1 MKNRTAKT
9 TTIDPSQKMPSKR
22 SNATGNAS
30 QKMPAKKSNA
40 TGDPS
45 QKMSSKTE
53 SRMMPNP
60 VEQGSISKTES
71 YADMAN
77 RMADIKE
84 RVAYAKEMMAQERY
98 NRTPFRNNAIDLF
111 DRKRY
116 DISREFDGQEVE
128 GTLMERPT
136 AGGGRVEVERFNDM
150 PGGGRR
156 MERTRFNAEGM
167 PVNRTVRDRG
177 IN

>member
-1 MKNRTAKT
+1 MKNITAKT
-9 TTIDPSQKMPSKR
+9 MDPGPRPKAAEYKTLPPNLNPKKVKELGMID
-22 SNATGNAS
+22 
-30 QKMPAKKSNA
+30 
-40 TGDPS
+40 
-45 QKMSSKTE
+45 
-53 SRMMPNP
+53 
-60 VEQGSISKTES
+60 QGV
-71 YADMAN
+71 MAE
-77 RMADIKE
+77 A
-84 RVAYAKEMMAQERY
+84 ALQRY

-156 MERTRFNAEGM
+156 VERTRFNAEGM
-167 PVNRTVRDRG
+167 PVNRTVRDRN

>member
-1 MKNRTAKT
+1 MKNRKT
-9 TTIDPSQKMPSKR
+9 TNTTGEPKNNRKSGSTTSKVDMNKAR
-22 SNATGNAS
+22 EAS
-30 QKMPAKKSNA
+30 PY
-40 TGDPS
+40 
-45 QKMSSKTE
+45 E
-53 SRMMPNP
+53 
-60 VEQGSISKTES
+60 
-71 YADMAN
+71 
-77 RMADIKE
+77 
-84 RVAYAKEMMAQERY
+84 AYMGMLGGGIAEAAQDRY
-98 NRTPFRNNAIDLF
+98 NRTTFRNNAIDLF

-156 MERTRFNAEGM
+156 VERTRYNAEGM
-167 PVNRTVRDRG
+167 PVKRTIKDRG

>member
-1 MKNRTAKT
+1 MKNRKT
-9 TTIDPSQKMPSKR
+9 TNT
-22 SNATGNAS
+22 TGEPKN
-30 QKMPAKKSNA
+30 NRT
-40 TGDPS
+40 TGSTTP
-45 QKMSSKTE
+45 K
-53 SRMMPNP
+53 
-60 VEQGSISKTES
+60 V
-71 YADMAN
+71 DMDKAIE
-77 RMADIKE
+77 A
-84 RVAYAKEMMAQERY
+84 AYRGMLSAGIAEAAQDRY
-98 NRTPFRNNAIDLF
+98 NKTPFKNNAIDLF

-136 AGGGRVEVERFNDM
+136 AGGGRVEVERFNNM

-167 PVNRTVRDRG
+167 PVNRTVRDRN

>member
-1 MKNRTAKT
+1 MKNRKT
-9 TTIDPSQKMPSKR
+9 TNT
-22 SNATGNAS
+22 TGAPKNNR
-30 QKMPAKKSNA
+30 KSGS
-40 TGDPS
+40 TTP
-45 QKMSSKTE
+45 
-53 SRMMPNP
+53 P
-60 VEQGSISKTES
+60 VNMDKVFEAAAEGAYMGMLGGSLAE
-71 YADMAN
+71 A
-77 RMADIKE
+77 
-84 RVAYAKEMMAQERY
+84 AQERY
-98 NRTPFRNNAIDLF
+98 DRTPFRNNAIDLF

-128 GTLMERPT
+128 GTMTDRPT
-136 AGGGRVEVERFNDM
+136 AGGGRVEVERFNNM